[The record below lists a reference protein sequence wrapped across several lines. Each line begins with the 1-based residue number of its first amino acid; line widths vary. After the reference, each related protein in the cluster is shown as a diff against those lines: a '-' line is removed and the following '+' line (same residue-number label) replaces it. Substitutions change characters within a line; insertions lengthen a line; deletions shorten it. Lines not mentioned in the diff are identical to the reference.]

1 MQIFWIYSNNLKLY
15 PRGGKN
21 MSQND
26 YTKKL
31 THVIPGGA
39 HTYSRGADQYPSNAP
54 AILERGKGA
63 YIFDPE
69 GKKYLDYGMALRAVN
84 IGYAEDEID
93 EAAIRQIRNGNNLTR
108 PSMIELQAAELL
120 VDVIDSADMVKF
132 TKNGSSSV
140 TAAVKLAR
148 AYTGREII
156 ARCAEHPFF
165 SYDDWFIGSTQ
176 MARGIPSS
184 GMELTKSFHF
194 NDIASLESL
203 VAKYPDQ
210 IACVVVEPATTEEPK
225 DDFLRKAK
233 SFCEKNGIVFILDE
247 MITGFRWHLK
257 GAQHYYGV
265 TPDLCT
271 FGKAMANGYSVSC
284 VAGRRDIMELGS
296 IQPEGAERL
305 FLLST
310 THGAEMAGL
319 GAFVETVSFIQR
331 NCVIDHLWDY
341 GKKLMGMMER
351 AAERHGLSENFKV
364 CGVPCSP
371 NYLTLGADGNASL
384 PLRTLF
390 SKEMLRNGV
399 LMPWIALSWR
409 HGEEELKITEAALDA
424 SLSVYK
430 KALEE
435 GVERYLKEPAIKPVF
450 RKYN

>member
-1 MQIFWIYSNNLKLY
+1 MKQSDRYFIENAEVKTMNE
-15 PRGGKN
+15 
-21 MSQND
+21 
-26 YTKKL
+26 YTRRL
-31 THVIPGGA
+31 QAVSPGGA

-54 AILERGKGA
+54 AILERGKGV
-63 YIFDPE
+63 YVFDPE
-69 GKKYLDYGMALRAVN
+69 GNKYLDYGMALRAVN

-108 PSMIELQAAELL
+108 PSTIELQAAELL
-120 VDVIDSADMVKF
+120 VDLIDSADMVKF

-140 TAAVKLAR
+140 SAAVKLAR
-148 AYTGREII
+148 GFTGRDMV

-176 MARGIPSS
+176 ITSGIPLST
-184 GMELTKSFHF
+184 MELTKLFHY
-194 NDIASLESL
+194 NDISSLEAL
-203 VAKYPDQ
+203 VAEYPGR
-210 IACVVVEPATTEEPK
+210 IACVVLEPATTEEPK
-225 DDFLRKAK
+225 ENFLQKVKELCAR
-233 SFCEKNGIVFILDE
+233 NGIVFILDE

-257 GAQHYYGV
+257 GAQHYYGA

-284 VAGRRDIMELGS
+284 VAGRREIMELGS
-296 IQPEGAERL
+296 IHNEGAERL

-310 THGAEMAGL
+310 THGGEMAGL
-319 GAFVETVSFIQR
+319 GAFVETVAFIRR
-331 NCVIDHLWDY
+331 NGVVEHLWEY
-341 GKKLMGMMER
+341 GRKLMDMMR
-351 AAERHGLSENFKV
+351 RVAEHHGVAESFKV

-371 NYLTLGADGNASL
+371 NYLTLDAEGGVSL
-384 PLRTLF
+384 PMRTLF

-409 HGEEELKITEAALDA
+409 HGDEELQITEKALDA
-424 SLSVYK
+424 ALSVYR

-435 GVERYLKEPAIKPVF
+435 SVERYLDEPAIKPVF